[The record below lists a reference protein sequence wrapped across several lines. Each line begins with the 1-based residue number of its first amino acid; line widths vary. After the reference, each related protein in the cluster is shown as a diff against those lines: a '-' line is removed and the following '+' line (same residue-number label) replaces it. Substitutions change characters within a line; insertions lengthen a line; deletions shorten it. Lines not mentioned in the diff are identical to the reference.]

1 MESRLLQSKITR
13 VKTAHA
19 RRRAEEQNKSVMS
32 KHFIR
37 KIGEILNLISLNEPN
52 YEDLKAQL
60 TTKVRMKK
68 INVLYLKDDRAQLHS
83 SI

>member
-1 MESRLLQSKITR
+1 MESRLLLSKITR

-19 RRRAEEQNKSVMS
+19 RRRVEEQNKGVMS
-32 KHFIR
+32 KHFIK
-37 KIGEILNLISLNEPN
+37 KIGEILNLIRLNEPN